1 MEERYRI
8 QGVSLIGMP
17 QDEQKAYI
25 EKTYGIQHDSRLDM
39 GDLYLMN
46 GHLGRVEE
54 TLFVVGGNVIASL
67 DHQTRQ
73 FSV

>member
-39 GDLYLMN
+39 GGLYLMN
-46 GHLGRVEE
+46 GHLGTCEE
-54 TLFVVGGNVIASL
+54 TLFIVGGSVIASL